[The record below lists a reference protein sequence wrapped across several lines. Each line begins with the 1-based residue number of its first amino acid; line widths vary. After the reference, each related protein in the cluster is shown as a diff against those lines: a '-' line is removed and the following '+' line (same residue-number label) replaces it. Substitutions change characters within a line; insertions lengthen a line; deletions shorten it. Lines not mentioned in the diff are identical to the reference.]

1 MLVQYRDFLFRR
13 IFGRNQEHGVQDIL
27 QNVRELCRLDTSYA
41 PGHITLFC
49 LRLPELRRMF
59 VSRAVAAE
67 VLMEAETNR
76 MGYAALKTLDRE
88 GGLRFS
94 LAYVFSFLLEC
105 HFIYCGRISS
115 LVEDLVKVTLSSIIY
130 PGTTQS
136 RLDFSRLSGC
146 TQSRQPPQAHR
157 FVTYGKIIRAGTRLR
172 GSSCF

>member
-1 MLVQYRDFLFRR
+1 
-13 IFGRNQEHGVQDIL
+13 
-27 QNVRELCRLDTSYA
+27 
-41 PGHITLFC
+41 
-49 LRLPELRRMF
+49 MF

-88 GGLRFS
+88 DGLRFS
-94 LAYVFSFLLEC
+94 LSYAFHSLWNW

-157 FVTYGKIIRAGTRLR
+157 FITYGKIIRAGTLSHD
-172 GSSCF
+172 SSYF